1 LYCHVLQKPKLRPK
15 DRVSIRTEPLNC
27 RSSEYPRPC
36 DFVACSKAAT
46 RNSDGKSGGNNSEGI
61 GSTPTRTLSRFGT
74 EFQSCRQMSGNQTNR
89 RREVESCM
97 ASSGSRL
104 CGYFKGLPVDCW
116 GRGHSPAGSRQHC
129 LTSFVISWS
138 ALGAVAVYLGR
149 AGLLA
154 SCRLLVSHG
163 QIAAVKVLL
172 HTLPVKG
179 TAILAELHRASCLD
193 FVLIELDLAA
203 TFCELALST
212 QDEERKE
219 RNTRNARKAYDSALH
234 FFQRLS
240 SAPAD
245 QAHVYEKASRLNG
258 FFERLGLNA
267 SQSGFRRISFQIIP

>member
-1 LYCHVLQKPKLRPK
+1 MRLLQGIASGL
-15 DRVSIRTEPLNC
+15 LG
-27 RSSEYPRPC
+27 PRA
-36 DFVACSKAAT
+36 F
-46 RNSDGKSGGNNSEGI
+46 SGGLA
-61 GSTPTRTLSRFGT
+61 TALLDL
-74 EFQSCRQMSGNQTNR
+74 
-89 RREVESCM
+89 
-97 ASSGSRL
+97 L
-104 CGYFKGLPVDCW
+104 CHFLVGF
-116 GRGHSPAGSRQHC
+116 
-129 LTSFVISWS
+129 
-138 ALGAVAVYLGR
+138 GAVAVYLGR

-219 RNTRNARKAYDSALH
+219 RNTHNARKAYDSALH

-258 FFERLGLNA
+258 SFERLGLNA